1 MTSRSQRSTVDLLI
15 GLMAFAAVALA
26 WFPASA
32 QGFMVKPMR
41 MEVSAPAGR
50 TIEVPLE
57 IRNTMGSDVRVIDLR
72 LAEISQ
78 NPDGTWRL
86 IEPGSTEDT
95 SKLFSSLAWTSL
107 AESTANIE
115 PLAPAEIMVRLT
127 PPPDA
132 RGAYFVAIVA
142 ETPAPEISEG
152 LAVRV
157 RFVIPVIVE
166 IEGRPARQQ
175 VVLQDVVMNYLDG
188 ADGKAPTT
196 TAALRI
202 ANAGRTYSRVKGYLT
217 VERKSEERW
226 RPVTRFEI
234 RERAI
239 IPGVTLELGDDLKRR
254 LPSGDYRLRGELS
267 VDGRRVT
274 PVETE
279 LAFVGDPKA
288 DTLAYD
294 TALILTPGLVA
305 MDIVPGAT
313 RTTVLRIENPGTDAV
328 KVQMSSSTPLAL
340 GGVAMGDLLGT
351 ALSAEPW
358 TEIVPSEFTIR
369 PGTRQNVRVMSRV
382 PRDGVDHGN
391 YYGDLVLEGTYADG
405 QSAGKTRSTVH
416 LSFSGIA
423 SMPQAV
429 IEQITLAE
437 SDEPAEYFVQMR
449 LTNIGNV
456 HLDPSARVFVLSAQN
471 RQLRNV
477 PLTADEGPLLPLGKR
492 TFSAELNVDGLEP
505 GYYALRATA
514 KIGGEKDVAGQ
525 QIMLVEMGGG
535 VDADGKAVSVPRVT
549 LVDPN
554 TADLPEGVK
563 LDVGEGAV
571 APPEEPTA
579 PGSSSGG

>member
-1 MTSRSQRSTVDLLI
+1 MASRSQRSTVDLLI

-115 PLAPAEIMVRLT
+115 PLEPAEIMVRLT

-226 RPVTRFEI
+226 RPVTRFEV

-288 DTLAYD
+288 DTLACD

-437 SDEPAEYFVQMR
+437 SDKPAEYFVQMR

-492 TFSAELNVDGLEP
+492 TFSAELNVEGLEP

-514 KIGGEKDVAGQ
+514 KIGGEKDIAGQ
-525 QIMLVEMGGG
+525 QIMLLEMGEGL
-535 VDADGKAVSVPRVT
+535 DADGKAVSVPRVT
-549 LVDPN
+549 LVDPA
-554 TADLPEGVK
+554 TADLPEGVG

-571 APPEEPTA
+571 APPEEPSA